1 MLLRPKPGCFAGVS
15 FATEFASFLS
25 PLGSYL
31 ATLNYIGPKRLPGA
45 VTALG
50 SVAKSLKRKGLAHLI
65 AH

>member
-50 SVAKSLKRKGLAHLI
+50 
-65 AH
+65 